1 MMSRFGTALV
11 GMILLVAN
19 VVDTA
24 EDGSVGAGGIQWHS
38 LPKLPDDHGLAGP
51 FAGKIGG
58 SLVVAGGANFPEAP
72 PWEGGK
78 KVWHDRIFV
87 YSTEQNS
94 WMISEMR
101 LPQPLA
107 YGVSLT
113 LPGRASVVVL
123 GGSDQENVPT
133 TTALELRLVSGN
145 VTLTELPSLPVPLA
159 EMSGEAIG
167 NTLYLFSGRTSGKTS
182 QTMFQIDL
190 DAIKPQWK
198 ALPWPGEARGA
209 HAFHCGEAR

>member
-1 MMSRFGTALV
+1 MMSRFGTALA

-24 EDGSVGAGGIQWHS
+24 ENVTVGAGGIQWHS
-38 LPKLPDDHGLAGP
+38 LPELPDDHGLAGP

-94 WMISEMR
+94 WMVSEMR

-145 VTLTELPSLPVPLA
+145 VILTELPRSPCP
-159 EMSGEAIG
+159 
-167 NTLYLFSGRTSGKTS
+167 
-182 QTMFQIDL
+182 
-190 DAIKPQWK
+190 
-198 ALPWPGEARGA
+198 
-209 HAFHCGEAR
+209 